1 MRTTPLRRITRQ
13 SSQRGLTEDR
23 TRIRSRAPLVGGGVG
38 SPNTALTPCNFVFRL
53 IPTFLHSV
61 QLIFF
66 VKIDLFPEQIVG
78 WYRLTSHPLMKKL
91 TLSLL
96 AILSLASCATG
107 PNAQTGTVVGALGG
121 AAVGGIIGNQ
131 SGRGLE
137 GAAIGAG
144 LGALGGNAIGN
155 AQDQRNAQY
164 YNNQYHNQPQRR
176 PTGYYPNGQPYY
188 GPPAY

>member
-1 MRTTPLRRITRQ
+1 
-13 SSQRGLTEDR
+13 
-23 TRIRSRAPLVGGGVG
+23 
-38 SPNTALTPCNFVFRL
+38 
-53 IPTFLHSV
+53 
-61 QLIFF
+61 
-66 VKIDLFPEQIVG
+66 
-78 WYRLTSHPLMKKL
+78 MKVI

-96 AILSLASCATG
+96 TALSLVSCATG

-155 AQDQRNAQY
+155 SQDQRNEQYRRDQY
-164 YNNQYHNQPQRR
+164 YNQQGGYRDQRR
-176 PTGYYPNGQPYY
+176 PSGYYPNGQPYY
-188 GPPAY
+188 GNNTY

>member
-1 MRTTPLRRITRQ
+1 
-13 SSQRGLTEDR
+13 
-23 TRIRSRAPLVGGGVG
+23 
-38 SPNTALTPCNFVFRL
+38 
-53 IPTFLHSV
+53 
-61 QLIFF
+61 
-66 VKIDLFPEQIVG
+66 
-78 WYRLTSHPLMKKL
+78 MKTI

-96 AILSLASCATG
+96 AALGLVSCATG

-155 AQDQRNAQY
+155 SQDQRNAQY
-164 YNNQYHNQPQRR
+164 RYDRGYDNRGYRGQPR
-176 PTGYYPNGQPYY
+176 PSGYYPNGQPYY
-188 GPPAY
+188 GNPY